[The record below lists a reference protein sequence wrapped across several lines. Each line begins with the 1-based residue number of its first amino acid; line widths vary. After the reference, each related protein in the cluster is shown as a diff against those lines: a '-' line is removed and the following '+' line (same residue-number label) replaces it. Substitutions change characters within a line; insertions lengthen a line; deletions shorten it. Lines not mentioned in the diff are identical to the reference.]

1 MSESA
6 APATRTTLNFRAA
19 VLGWIL
25 PGLGHASLGDRRR
38 GLLVGGGVLGL
49 FLGGLLIGGL
59 DVVDRRE
66 DHLWFLAQAGA
77 GPVAWVADYANANLV
92 ASGRFG
98 ELLEAPH
105 PDPMAP
111 RGTVVEVSSL
121 KSLAHPNEMGT
132 LFAAM
137 AGLMNVVAVL
147 DAMSRRPAEAAS

>member
-6 APATRTTLNFRAA
+6 ASATRTTLNFRAA

-38 GLLVGGGVLGL
+38 GILVGGGVLGL

>member
-6 APATRTTLNFRAA
+6 ASATRTTLNFRAA

-98 ELLEAPH
+98 ELLEARH

>member
-1 MSESA
+1 M
-6 APATRTTLNFRAA
+6 
-19 VLGWIL
+19 LGWIL

>member
-6 APATRTTLNFRAA
+6 ASATRTTLNFRAA

-98 ELLEAPH
+98 ELLEASH

>member
-6 APATRTTLNFRAA
+6 ASATSTTLNFRAA

>member
-6 APATRTTLNFRAA
+6 ASATRTTLNFRAA

-77 GPVAWVADYANANLV
+77 GPVALVADYANANLV

-98 ELLEAPH
+98 
-105 PDPMAP
+105 
-111 RGTVVEVSSL
+111 
-121 KSLAHPNEMGT
+121 
-132 LFAAM
+132 
-137 AGLMNVVAVL
+137 
-147 DAMSRRPAEAAS
+147 

>member
-6 APATRTTLNFRAA
+6 ASATRTTLNFRAA

-105 PDPMAP
+105 PNPMAP

>member
-6 APATRTTLNFRAA
+6 ASATRTTLNFRAA
-19 VLGWIL
+19 VLAWIL

-77 GPVAWVADYANANLV
+77 GPVAWVADYANASLV

-98 ELLEAPH
+98 EMLEAPH

>member
-6 APATRTTLNFRAA
+6 ASATRTTLNFRAA
-19 VLGWIL
+19 VLAWIL

-38 GLLVGGGVLGL
+38 GLFVGGGVLGL

-77 GPVAWVADYANANLV
+77 CPVAWVADYANASLV

-98 ELLEAPH
+98 EMLEAPH

>member
-6 APATRTTLNFRAA
+6 ASATRTTLNFRAA

>member
-1 MSESA
+1 MSETA
-6 APATRTTLNFRAA
+6 ASATRTTLNVRAA
-19 VLGWIL
+19 LLAWIL

-38 GLLVGGGVLGL
+38 GLFVGGGVLGL
-49 FLGGLLIGGL
+49 FLAGLLVGGL

-77 GPVAWVADYANANLV
+77 GPVAWVADFANANLV

-111 RGTVVEVSSL
+111 RGTMVRVSSL

-147 DAMSRRPAEAAS
+147 DALSRRPMGSNS

>member
-6 APATRTTLNFRAA
+6 ASATRTTLNFRAA

-49 FLGGLLIGGL
+49 FFGGLLIGGL

>member
-6 APATRTTLNFRAA
+6 ASATRTTLNFRAA

-98 ELLEAPH
+98 ELLEAAH

>member
-6 APATRTTLNFRAA
+6 ASATRTTLNFRAA

-38 GLLVGGGVLGL
+38 GLFVGGGVLGL
-49 FLGGLLIGGL
+49 FLGGLLVGGL

-77 GPVAWVADYANANLV
+77 GPVAWVADYANASLV

-98 ELLEAPH
+98 EMLEAPH

>member
-6 APATRTTLNFRAA
+6 ASATRTTLNFRAA
-19 VLGWIL
+19 VLAWIL

-38 GLLVGGGVLGL
+38 GLFVGGGVLGL

-77 GPVAWVADYANANLV
+77 GPVAWVADYANASLV

-98 ELLEAPH
+98 EMLEAPH

-147 DAMSRRPAEAAS
+147 DAMSRRPEEAAS

>member
-6 APATRTTLNFRAA
+6 ASATRTCLNFRAA
-19 VLGWIL
+19 VLGWFR
-25 PGLGHASLGDRRR
+25 PVLGHASLGDRRR
-38 GLLVGGGVLGL
+38 GLFVGGGVLGL
-49 FLGGLLIGGL
+49 FLGGLLVGGL

-77 GPVAWVADYANANLV
+77 GPVAWVADYANASLV

-98 ELLEAPH
+98 EMLEAPH

>member
-6 APATRTTLNFRAA
+6 ASATRTTLNFRAA

-38 GLLVGGGVLGL
+38 GLFVGGGVLGL
-49 FLGGLLIGGL
+49 FLGGLLVGGL

-77 GPVAWVADYANANLV
+77 GPVAWVADYANASLV

-98 ELLEAPH
+98 EMLEAPH

-147 DAMSRRPAEAAS
+147 DAMSRRPAETAS

>member
-6 APATRTTLNFRAA
+6 ASATRTTLNFRAA

-105 PDPMAP
+105 PGPMAP